1 MVMWDEE
8 QFFKD
13 FAAQAE
19 KVQPDQAFI
28 DKMAALAK
36 DSSSAKIVKFKTA
49 RVLIPVAAAA
59 CALLVF
65 GVNNLSL
72 RNTDNSNSE
81 INQMAEN
88 SVDTEESTDEFSN
101 ILGQDNLAAG
111 NATNK
116 DYMSDDGN
124 NLRVLER
131 ALADN
136 SLELSADGKDIS
148 EEALINIKNMIS
160 NAVIC
165 EKPENMEIVEIYTT
179 KNDMDLIIEI
189 GKYNY
194 FVIIN
199 GDVTEYYHY

>member
-1 MVMWDEE
+1 MWDEE

-13 FAAQAE
+13 FVSQTE

-36 DSSSAKIVKFKTA
+36 ESSSAKIVKFKTA
-49 RVLIPVAAAA
+49 KVLIPVAAAA